1 MAEES
6 LPTVCLSG
14 KPADLDSIRTALARH
29 ELVALQAT
37 FATCADAM
45 TSILAMDRPMD
56 AIPILDFLATHPF
69 QERLDHAQDL
79 LGAVVPGPDAM
90 ELNLHNEQAGA

>member
-6 LPTVCLSG
+6 LPTASLSG
-14 KPADLDSIRTALARH
+14 KPADIESIRLSLAKI

-37 FATCADAM
+37 FTTCAGAM
-45 TSILAMDRPMD
+45 SDILAMDQPMD

-79 LGAVVPGPDAM
+79 LGAVVPNPCAT
-90 ELNLHNEQAGA
+90 EVEA

>member
-6 LPTVCLSG
+6 LPTVLCGG
-14 KPADLDSIRTALARH
+14 KPADLDSIRLSLARH

-45 TSILAMDRPMD
+45 ASILAMDRPAD

-79 LGAVVPGPDAM
+79 LGAVVPDPEAM
-90 ELNLHNEQAGA
+90 GVEA